1 MPTLWRTMLAI
12 LEEDPLAARPL
23 SRRGG
28 PTYGGEVDDDEGA
41 TTMDDETNRDQGRL
55 RLQKPTF
62 RGSSVGW
69 GIAAFVWLTCVVSVV
84 VRMATASGGTA
95 LVDVLILVALVVATA
110 VCVTGTVATIRHP
123 RPAPPVVDD

>member
-1 MPTLWRTMLAI
+1 MPTAFRTMRPL
-12 LEEDPLAARPL
+12 LEDDPSRTAPL

-28 PTYGGEVDDDEGA
+28 PTYGGEVDDDEGT

-69 GIAAFVWLTCVVSVV
+69 GIAAVVWLTSAVSVV
-84 VRMATASGGTA
+84 VAMATDSRGVAVGH
-95 LVDVLILVALVVATA
+95 VLFLVALLLATA

-123 RPAPPVVDD
+123 RPAPPAVDD

>member
-1 MPTLWRTMLAI
+1 
-12 LEEDPLAARPL
+12 L

-28 PTYGGEVDDDEGA
+28 STYGGEVDDDEGT
-41 TTMDDETNRDQGRL
+41 TTMDDETDRDQGRL

-69 GIAAFVWLTCVVSVV
+69 GIAAVVWLSCVASVV
-84 VRMATASGGTA
+84 VRMAAEGGAA
-95 LVDVLILVALVVATA
+95 LVDVLILVALLVATA

-123 RPAPPVVDD
+123 RPAPPAVDD